1 MVIPSFFVSVILPNL
16 ILNREGA
23 QPQLRAITASNRRGL
38 FMATLPYK
46 IGITAAMASAVI
58 SIPMIFELNTVLWF
72 NEVYVTSGKLLTC
85 Q

>member
-1 MVIPSFFVSVILPNL
+1 M
-16 ILNREGA
+16 
-23 QPQLRAITASNRRGL
+23 RAITSSNRRGL

-46 IGITAAMASAVI
+46 IGITAAMASAII

-72 NEVYVTSGKLLTC
+72 NEVYVTSGKLLAC